1 MLPTSPA
8 VAWLS
13 DRSAVAESTQRRA
26 RLYPV
31 LVALQSLLLTLS
43 PHSTWASRLKSLI
56 DEHPNLPLEAMG
68 MPNDWFK
75 DPFWAEQI
83 KS

>member
-1 MLPTSPA
+1 MERCTLGQMERL
-8 VAWLS
+8 VDNLK
-13 DRSAVAESTQRRA
+13 QRA

-43 PHSTWASRLKSLI
+43 PHSTWASRPKSLI

-68 MPNDWFK
+68 MPNDWFE
-75 DPFWAEQI
+75 DPFWAE
-83 KS
+83 